1 MTMGVLLL
9 AATLWAAFT
18 RANLVVRAP
27 GRVRPLTTP
36 KKVFVSRGDTLGG
49 KVAEVRFVQGQD
61 VRQGDVLL
69 RMDTERLRNEIARKR
84 RAISAGEEEQAK
96 SDQLVSL
103 QQRQDEA
110 ATAKLQ
116 AEIALA
122 VEEIKNNKNRQ
133 LADLRNAE
141 EEECEAEREERLLR
155 VLESKRAIAPSDVQK
170 AAAKHREATQTVQK
184 LQVPIEEG
192 KVEVLRKALALA
204 EKDMSVRTQ
213 EAKIKRALKQA
224 EVEAARIEVANLE
237 LDLEQADLRAPLS
250 GVVTSAEVKVGDI
263 VEPGR
268 AVVEIAE
275 QRGFRFELTVNSEE
289 MANVRVGM
297 PVKIKLEAYDF
308 QKYGTLDGTIDFI
321 SPDSAIVEGR
331 PGAVYLVMVAVN
343 GETVGRGDLAGQVK
357 LGMAGQAEIVT
368 GEESLLMLLFT
379 KVRQTVSLK

>member
-1 MTMGVLLL
+1 MGTLLL

-49 KVAEVRFVQGQD
+49 KVAEVHFVQGQD
-61 VRQGDVLL
+61 VHQGDVLL
-69 RMDTERLRNEIARKR
+69 RLDTERLRNEITRKR
-84 RAISAGEEEQAK
+84 RAIAAGEEELAK
-96 SDQLVSL
+96 GDQLTSL
-103 QQRQDEA
+103 QQRLDEA
-110 ATAKLQ
+110 STAKLQ
-116 AEIALA
+116 AEIAQA
-122 VEEIKNNKNRQ
+122 AEEVRNNKNRQ

-141 EEECEAEREERLLR
+141 EEEREAEREERLLR

-170 AAAKHREATQTVQK
+170 AAAKHREASQTVQK

-204 EKDMSVRTQ
+204 EKDMSVRTH

-224 EVEAARIEVANLE
+224 EVEAARIEVVNLE
-237 LDLEQADLRAPLS
+237 LDVEQAELRAPLS
-250 GVVTSAEVKVGDI
+250 GVVTSTELKAGDI

-268 AVVEIAE
+268 SVIEIAE
-275 QRGFRFELTVNSEE
+275 QRGFRFELIVNSEE
-289 MANVRVGM
+289 MAHVKLGM
-297 PVKIKLEAYDF
+297 PVKIKLEAFDF
-308 QKYGTLDGTIDFI
+308 QKYGTVDGIIDFI

-343 GETVGRGDLAGQVK
+343 GETVGRGDLTGQVK

-368 GEESLLMLLFT
+368 GEESLLKLLFN